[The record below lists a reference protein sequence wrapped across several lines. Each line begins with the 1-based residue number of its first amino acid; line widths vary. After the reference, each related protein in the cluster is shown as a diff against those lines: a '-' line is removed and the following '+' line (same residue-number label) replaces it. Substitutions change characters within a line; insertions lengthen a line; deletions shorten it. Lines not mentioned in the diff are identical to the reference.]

1 MASSGFRRK
10 SRSRTR
16 SRRSQWKATPPQT
29 TTCPNPACGK
39 PTLPHRACSNC
50 GQYRGRQ
57 VLTPQT
63 MQR

>member
-39 PTLPHRACSNC
+39 PTLPHGRALAAASI
-50 GQYRGRQ
+50 GAVRS
-57 VLTPQT
+57 
-63 MQR
+63 

>member
-29 TTCPNPACGK
+29 TTCPK
-39 PTLPHRACSNC
+39 VVSMRRSNMGLA
-50 GQYRGRQ
+50 GQ
-57 VLTPQT
+57 
-63 MQR
+63 

>member
-16 SRRSQWKATPPQT
+16 SRRSQWKATPAQT
-29 TTCPNPACGK
+29 TICPNPACGQPK
-39 PTLPHRACSNC
+39 LPHRACSSC

-57 VLTPQT
+57 VLTPQ
-63 MQR
+63 R